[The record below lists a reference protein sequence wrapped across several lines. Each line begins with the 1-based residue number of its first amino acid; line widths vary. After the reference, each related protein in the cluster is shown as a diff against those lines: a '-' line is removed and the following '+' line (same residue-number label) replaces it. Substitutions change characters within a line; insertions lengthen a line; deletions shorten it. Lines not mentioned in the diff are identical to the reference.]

1 MEPEAR
7 VNATEPGMRLQD
19 RTTNLIK
26 LILVNPC
33 DFQYKSCE
41 VLLFLVMV
49 LKSEAWGQKVE
60 K

>member
-19 RTTNLIK
+19 RTTLIK

-49 LKSEAWGQKVE
+49 LIGSLGAKG
-60 K
+60 